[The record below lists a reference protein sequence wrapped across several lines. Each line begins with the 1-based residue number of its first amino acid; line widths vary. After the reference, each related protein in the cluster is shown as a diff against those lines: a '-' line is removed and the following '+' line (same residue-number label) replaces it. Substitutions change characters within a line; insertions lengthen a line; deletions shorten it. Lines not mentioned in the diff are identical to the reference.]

1 MIDEKK
7 FDFYIENNLN
17 VLLRGRHG
25 VGKTAMIQAAVER
38 HNLKWKYFSAA
49 TMDPWVDFVG
59 VPKEKTENGQSFIE
73 LVRPKNFQNDEVEFI
88 FMDELNRS
96 KDKVRNAVMELIQFK
111 SINGVPFKN
120 LRMVWAA
127 INPEDDE
134 DGDLSYD
141 VETLDPAQKDRFH
154 IIMDI
159 PYKPS
164 KAYFSDRFGEA
175 GEGAVEWWKG
185 LSSDENKLVSPRRLE
200 YAVDMFQRGGDLK
213 DVLPNKE
220 LNLTQLRQR
229 LMNGSI
235 KVKLASLYADTNAA
249 CESTFNNIN
258 FTTDA
263 IPHIIKNEQYV
274 ERFLE
279 FIPKDIISKLVTE
292 DDAEHAAIIINNAKA
307 EVISPILASIIA
319 TNGAKRPI
327 LQAIDQLA
335 RERGLDLTSESA
347 FEDSVREA
355 LNIVGDGR
363 PERYSALHS
372 INHNF
377 NSNAN
382 LEVYRDCVRF
392 LALLIHHTPDQSI
405 EDVAKPYN
413 QIGSHIAKQINK
425 ALSGNT
431 VMALWNG
438 MTNNIASDKHL
449 SVSGLDIHRVEK
461 YLELFTS
468 SK

>member
-1 MIDEKK
+1 MIDDKK
-7 FDFYIENNLN
+7 LDFYIENNLN
-17 VLLRGRHG
+17 VLMRGRHG
-25 VGKTAMIQAAVER
+25 VGKTAMIKAAAER
-38 HNLKWKYFSAA
+38 HGLKWKYFSAA

-134 DGDLSYD
+134 DEDMSYD
-141 VETLDPAQKDRFH
+141 VETLDPAQKDRFQ
-154 IIMDI
+154 IIVDI

-164 KAYFSDRFGEA
+164 KLYFTEKFGEA
-175 GEGAVEWWKG
+175 GEGAVEWWKD

-200 YAVDMFQRGGDLK
+200 YAVEMFQAGGDLK

-229 LMNGSI
+229 LGTGSI
-235 KVKLASLYADTNAA
+235 TAKLKKLYDDTEDA
-249 CESTFNNIN
+249 CLGEFKNIN

-263 IPHIIKNEQYV
+263 IPHILKNENYIR
-274 ERFLE
+274 RFFD
-279 FIPKDIISKLVTE
+279 FIPRDIISNLVTE
-292 DDAEHAAIIINNAKA
+292 DDAKNAPAIIGNASVECIA
-307 EVISPILASIIA
+307 PIIGSIIA

-327 LQAIDQLA
+327 LQILDQLA
-335 RERGLDLTSESA
+335 KERGLDLSSESA
-347 FEDSVREA
+347 FEDAVKEA
-355 LNIVGDGR
+355 LKIVAIGR

-372 INHNF
+372 VNHNF
-377 NSNAN
+377 NSNGKN
-382 LEVYRDCVRF
+382 EVYVQCVKF
-392 LALLIHHTPDQSI
+392 LALMIHYTSDAAI
-405 EDVAKPYN
+405 EDKAKPYL
-413 QIGSHIAKQINK
+413 QIGSHIVKQINK
-425 ALSGNT
+425 AVNDVDGVGKMWGSLHVASFID
-431 VMALWNG
+431 VDG
-438 MTNNIASDKHL
+438 MDE
-449 SVSGLDIHRVEK
+449 VRVDK
-461 YLELFTS
+461 YLKMLA
-468 SK
+468 KG